1 MTVLKSFQASNAW
14 DQRFNL
20 PLVPMHN
27 NPWIYLAYALKM
39 IRLGKHTND
48 ELIELVDLIE
58 DHLARCRT
66 KVWGEFYRWPEGLG
80 GDTSHDEVMG
90 IAYIDWCLK
99 LETAPTKAI
108 LERLLET
115 DGVYNVQNV
124 PEKIPEEHNIYR
136 FVWME
141 AFLKACT
148 NKFRVGFISQF
159 WFSVALLKDIF
170 KYKKEDGNE
179 SGLLLKWIMFEPMEK
194 YLLSG
199 ITIGFWKSKMKKLG
213 INPKQIFTEKYL
225 KECPAYG
232 ENAPNEF

>member
-1 MTVLKSFQASNAW
+1 MTVFKSFQASNAW

-39 IRLGKHTND
+39 VRLGKHTND
-48 ELIELVDLIE
+48 ELIELVDLCE
-58 DHLARCRT
+58 DHLAACRT
-66 KVWGEFYRWPEGLG
+66 KVWGEFYRWPDGSG
-80 GDTSHDEVMG
+80 GNTSHDEVMG
-90 IAYIDWCLK
+90 IAYVDWCLK
-99 LETAPTKAI
+99 LATKPTQAI
-108 LERLLET
+108 LSRLQQT
-115 DGVYNVQNV
+115 DGEYNVQNLPEGV
-124 PEKIPEEHNIYR
+124 PERWNIER
-136 FVWME
+136 FVFLE
-141 AFLKACT
+141 PFLKACAG
-148 NKFRVGFISQF
+148 FRVGLISQL
-159 WFSVALLKDIF
+159 WFSIPLLVDIF

-179 SGLLLKWIMFEPMEK
+179 SGILLKWIMFEPMEK

-199 ITIGFWKSKMKKLG
+199 ICIQIWKSKMKKLG